1 MGKQAMGVYIVLLL
15 YLYRKMGQWL
25 CNNSGTDMS
34 IYTKKENTSMSMPS
48 PDTINIVNLL
58 VEALCY
64 YLLYL
69 LLFYAVLIFPFFV
82 NF

>member
-1 MGKQAMGVYIVLLL
+1 
-15 YLYRKMGQWL
+15 
-25 CNNSGTDMS
+25 
-34 IYTKKENTSMSMPS
+34 MSMPS
-48 PDTINIVNLL
+48 LDTINIVNLL

-69 LLFYAVLIFPFFV
+69 LLFYAVLIFSFFV

>member
-1 MGKQAMGVYIVLLL
+1 
-15 YLYRKMGQWL
+15 
-25 CNNSGTDMS
+25 
-34 IYTKKENTSMSMPS
+34 MSMPS

-58 VEALCY
+58 VEVLCY

>member
-1 MGKQAMGVYIVLLL
+1 
-15 YLYRKMGQWL
+15 
-25 CNNSGTDMS
+25 
-34 IYTKKENTSMSMPS
+34 MSMPS

-58 VEALCY
+58 VKALFY

-82 NF
+82 YF